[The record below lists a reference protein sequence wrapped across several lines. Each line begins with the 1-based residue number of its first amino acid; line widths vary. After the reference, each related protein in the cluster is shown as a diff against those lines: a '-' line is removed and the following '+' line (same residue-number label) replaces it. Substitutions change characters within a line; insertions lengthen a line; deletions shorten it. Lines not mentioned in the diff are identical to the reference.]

1 MNKEEIIDYL
11 EKRYKHTKDSD
22 LKISINT
29 INNLQQELKQK
40 NKIIEEI
47 KEKYKRG
54 KKAFDS
60 GNWCEL
66 NTFLF
71 FNELKNILEP
81 VELEKGDS
89 NEQIKSWNVCEK

>member
-1 MNKEEIIDYL
+1 MNKDKVI
-11 EKRYKHTKDSD
+11 KD
-22 LKISINT
+22 LKERNDKLLEQYRYRDIRCIT
-29 INNLQQELKQK
+29 LEQRLERLQKELNKK

-71 FNELKNILEP
+71 FNELKIY
-81 VELEKGDS
+81 
-89 NEQIKSWNVCEK
+89 